1 MSSEAPQTRGW
12 ADTAVLGLTA
22 LVIVVADQTSKALV
36 TAGLALGEQV
46 RVVGDLVIL
55 WRVENT
61 GSAFSLF
68 QFPGSQLLFFVV
80 TILALALVAY
90 FHLAF
95 RGRGAWLQVLLGIF
109 LGGTLGNFIDRIR
122 LGTVTDFIS
131 IGFGNTRFPT
141 WNVADASLTVGLG
154 LLLAYIVLVE
164 PRRGRRTG

>member
-1 MSSEAPQTRGW
+1 MVAGW
-12 ADTAVLGLTA
+12 R
-22 LVIVVADQTSKALV
+22 S
-36 TAGLALGEQV
+36 GEQIE
-46 RVVGDLVIL
+46 VVGDLVVL

-122 LGTVTDFIS
+122 LGAVTDFIS
-131 IGFGNTRFPT
+131 VGFGNTRFPT

-164 PRRGRRTG
+164 PAARQATG